1 MHSFYAAPAD
11 ESVVAT
17 VTSHGTPF
25 VSSIATDH
33 LFACQFH
40 PEKSQ
45 AIGLRILENFG
56 RFAENGADGLTHGRF
71 PGTGRSTLSSD
82 MLIIPAI
89 DIKDGRCVRLYQGD
103 MDRETVYYEQ
113 PVDAARHLVE
123 EGRADD
129 PRRGPQ
135 RCGGGPSGPP
145 AGGWPPSAPNPAW
158 RWRWA
163 AGCGPWKRWKRP
175 WPRGVERVVI
185 GTKAYEDQDF
195 LRTACERF
203 PGRVVVGIDARDGK
217 VAVRG
222 WRADTATD
230 AVELARRCEE
240 DGAARIIY
248 TDISR
253 DGTGSGVNAE
263 QTAQVARAVGIPV
276 IASGGVGSLDD
287 IRTLARLSGEGIEG
301 VIVGRALYNGAFS
314 LGEAM
319 AVAEGDDA
327 R

>member
-1 MHSFYAAPAD
+1 
-11 ESVVAT
+11 
-17 VTSHGTPF
+17 
-25 VSSIATDH
+25 
-33 LFACQFH
+33 
-40 PEKSQ
+40 
-45 AIGLRILENFG
+45 
-56 RFAENGADGLTHGRF
+56 
-71 PGTGRSTLSSD
+71 

-103 MDRETVYYEQ
+103 MDRETVYYQQ
-113 PVDAARHLVE
+113 PLDAARHLAAEGARMIHVVDLNGAVE
-123 EGRADD
+123 GHPVHLAELAAICAESGVAVEV
-129 PRRGPQ
+129 
-135 RCGGGPSGPP
+135 GGGLRSLE
-145 AGGWPPSAPNPAW
+145 AVEDAMDA
-158 RWRWA
+158 
-163 AGCGPWKRWKRP
+163 
-175 WPRGVERVVI
+175 GVERVVI

-195 LRTACERF
+195 LQAACRRF

-222 WRADTATD
+222 WRDDTAMD
-230 AVELARRCEE
+230 ALELARRCEQ

-287 IRTLARLSGEGIEG
+287 IRALAGFAGDGIEG

-314 LGEAM
+314 LADAM
-319 AVAEGDDA
+319 TAAGGDDA
-327 R
+327 D